1 MSNHFSIGRFR
12 DPRISRVTRS
22 RVQDPEKIS
31 TSTRNSER
39 LRPALLGYEST
50 PPYQDII
57 EKLGLTVWAVRMAA
71 HRLPMR
77 YCERL
82 REEIDRNV
90 AEPSE
95 IDAEIRALLVSRGR

>member
-1 MSNHFSIGRFR
+1 
-12 DPRISRVTRS
+12 
-22 RVQDPEKIS
+22 
-31 TSTRNSER
+31 
-39 LRPALLGYEST
+39 
-50 PPYQDII
+50 
-57 EKLGLTVWAVRMAA
+57 VWAVRMAA